1 MKRFLFVAL
10 FCVILALAGW
20 LVFSFPYQR
29 HYAERT
35 FEAYTQLQGVD
46 PNSFLSLTYQKEYTQ
61 NSYYIVVHYKEAP
74 GLRYQYQYFFK
85 NRWGHHA
92 MMLIVYDEQNCSIT
106 DHSSLIYPPSPGN
119 SHSSPQNKCII
130 KGRTPSFMGARPF
143 CFVLSLFHQA

>member
-92 MMLIVYDEQNCSIT
+92 MMLIVYVEQNCSIT
-106 DHSSLIYPPSPGN
+106 DHSSLIYPPLPWKFALQ
-119 SHSSPQNKCII
+119 P
-130 KGRTPSFMGARPF
+130 TE
-143 CFVLSLFHQA
+143 